1 MKKPYSKPMV
11 TFEEYS
17 LDMPIAAG
25 CDSSAFDEA
34 KELKAQDWFDD
45 SCDNV
50 MPNDNYIGAM
60 FGDDKLCYYT
70 VAAQLFTS

>member
-25 CDSSAFDEA
+25 CDPSAFDEA

-45 SCDNV
+45 SCYNKI
-50 MPNDNYIGAM
+50 NDDFLDKTY
-60 FGDDKLCYYT
+60 GDDKICYYT
-70 VAAQLFTS
+70 LSSQLFTS